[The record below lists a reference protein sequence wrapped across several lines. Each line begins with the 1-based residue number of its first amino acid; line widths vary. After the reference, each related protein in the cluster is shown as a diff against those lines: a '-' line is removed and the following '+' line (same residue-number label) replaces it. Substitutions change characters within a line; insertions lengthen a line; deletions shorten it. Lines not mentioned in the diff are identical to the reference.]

1 MAIISAQE
9 IYSDQQVITASAAST
24 NVINFGTPGT
34 WVHATTPIVDDKGPS
49 KICLGVQV
57 TEDFDALTS
66 LGIAFETDNNAAFA
80 SATVVYTETIL
91 LADLVAGKKTSV
103 RHIPFNTLEPYTRV
117 NYTVNGSNP
126 TVGKITA
133 GITELESAWGNR

>member
-1 MAIISAQE
+1 MAILSAQE
-9 IYSDQQVITASAAST
+9 IYSDEQAITGSAAST
-24 NVINFGTPGT
+24 NVLDFGTPGT
-34 WVHATTPIVDDKGPS
+34 WVHATTPIVDDKGTS
-49 KICLGVQV
+49 MICLGIQV

-66 LGIAFETDNNAAFA
+66 LDISFQTDDNAAFS
-80 SATVVYTETIL
+80 SATTVYTETIL
-91 LADLVAGKKTSV
+91 LADLVAGKKTAV

-133 GITELESAWGNR
+133 GIVELESAWGSR

>member
-9 IYSDQQVITASAAST
+9 IYSDQQAITASAAST
-24 NVINFGTPGT
+24 NVIDFGTPGT
-34 WVHATTPIVDDKGPS
+34 WVHATTPIVDDKGTS
-49 KICLGVQV
+49 KICLGIQV

-66 LGIAFETDNNAAFA
+66 LDIAFETDNNAAFA
-80 SATVVYTETIL
+80 SATEIFSQNVL
-91 LADLVAGKKTSV
+91 LADLVAGKKLPV

-133 GITELESAWGNR
+133 GIIEFESTFGSR